1 MKWTLTEIEKSYLKK
16 LNLIKSFI
24 FLFLILNSLNLIA
37 CDLSKIELFLDENVR
52 FQVSYEQR
60 FSDSPDSI
68 KGNIY
73 RNNDNIKVFSL
84 VPREELIINRN
95 QIYRH
100 DLEMDQ
106 LVIQT
111 SDESMNQS
119 PAFLLFNKPNR
130 ICDFFSVTNCSEEI
144 CQYSD
149 PLDNF
154 YLKKIEI
161 DFVNQKIKKIVY
173 EDLFER
179 ISTINLFK
187 YEQLDKKVSFEPEVS
202 DKTERIFLN

>member
-1 MKWTLTEIEKSYLKK
+1 M
-16 LNLIKSFI
+16 IKSSI
-24 FLFLILNSLNLIA
+24 FLFLILNSLNLIS
-37 CDLSKIELFLDENVR
+37 CDVSKIEKFLDENVE
-52 FQVSYEQR
+52 FQVLYEQN
-60 FSDSPDSI
+60 FSDSSDSI
-68 KGNIY
+68 EGNIY
-73 RNNDNIKVFSL
+73 RDYDNIKVFSL
-84 VPREELIINRN
+84 SPREELIINGN
-95 QIYRH
+95 QIFRH

-106 LVIQT
+106 LIIQA
-111 SDESMNQS
+111 SNESMNQS
-119 PAFLLFNKPNR
+119 PAFLLFNKPNA
-130 ICDFFSVTNCSEEI
+130 ICDYFSAANCADES

-161 DFVNQKIKKIVY
+161 DFLNQKIKKIVY

-179 ISTINLFK
+179 ISTIILFK

>member
-1 MKWTLTEIEKSYLKK
+1 MIK
-16 LNLIKSFI
+16 LLI
-24 FLFLILNSLNLIA
+24 FLILILNSLNLIA

-52 FQVSYEQR
+52 FQVSYKQN
-60 FSDSPDSI
+60 FSDSSDSI
-68 KGNIY
+68 EGNIY
-73 RNNDNIKVFSL
+73 RDFDNIKVFSL
-84 VPREELIINRN
+84 VPKEELIINSN
-95 QIYRH
+95 QIFRH

-106 LVIQT
+106 LIIQS

-119 PAFLLFNKPNR
+119 PAFLLFNKPNT
-130 ICDFFSVTNCSEEI
+130 ICDFFSKTDCSNES

-154 YLKKIEI
+154 YLKEIKI

-179 ISTINLFK
+179 ISTISLFK

-202 DKTERIFLN
+202 DKTEKIFLN

>member
-1 MKWTLTEIEKSYLKK
+1 M
-16 LNLIKSFI
+16 IKSTI
-24 FLFLILNSLNLIA
+24 FLFLILNSLNLIS
-37 CDLSKIELFLDENVR
+37 CDVSKIEKFLDENVE
-52 FQVSYEQR
+52 FQVLYEQN
-60 FSDSPDSI
+60 FSDSSDSI
-68 KGNIY
+68 EGNIY
-73 RNNDNIKVFSL
+73 RDYDNIKVFSL
-84 VPREELIINRN
+84 SPREELIINGN
-95 QIYRH
+95 QIFRH

-106 LVIQT
+106 LIIQA
-111 SDESMNQS
+111 SNESMNQS
-119 PAFLLFNKPNR
+119 PAFLLFNKPNS
-130 ICDFFSVTNCSEEI
+130 ICDYFSAANCADES

-161 DFVNQKIKKIVY
+161 DFLNQKIKKIVY